1 MEQKIVPNGT
11 EEEGSMRKG
20 KLVPNGTEHSMR
32 KGKLVPNGTEHRVY
46 KVLDKRKT
54 REEKKLW

>member
-11 EEEGSMRKG
+11 EEEG
-20 KLVPNGTEHSMR
+20 SMR